1 MINFDLKPDAIF
13 FLHFVKERQEIKPC
27 VSTF

>member
-1 MINFDLKPDAIF
+1 MIYFDLKPMQF